1 MSAPAFRRLS
11 EIPVQGRRVF
21 VRVDMNCPLDQEGKV
36 GDDSRIVASL
46 PTLRYLIEKG
56 ARVVVASHLGRP
68 KGKPD
73 PKQSLRPVRE
83 VLERYLRKPVAF
95 AAPAVGAEAEAASR
109 ALNDGDVLLLEN
121 LRFDPGEEKNDPA
134 YAKALA
140 SLGDA
145 YVDDAFGAAHRAH
158 ASTEGITAFVA
169 DCAAGFLLEQ
179 ELKSLGRLLE
189 SPERP
194 YVAILGGA
202 KISGKIDVLTNLLP
216 RVDRIVIGGGMMFT
230 FLKAKGIEVG
240 RSLVE
245 EDRVETA
252 RKLLEDSEALK
263 KLLLPSDCRAASGIT
278 GDDPGHVVPVGAI
291 PEDQAGVDI
300 GPASIHA
307 IQDALAE
314 ARTIFWNGPMG
325 IFEVP
330 AYAEGTLG
338 VAQAVAQATRRGAF
352 TVVGGGDSLAA
363 VHQAGLASKI
373 SHLSTGGGASLEFL
387 EGKTLPGVAALER
400 AARAEAR

>member
-1 MSAPAFRRLS
+1 MSAASFRRLS
-11 EIPVQGRRVF
+11 EIPVEGRRVF
-21 VRVDMNCPLDQEGKV
+21 VRVDMNVPLDHEGKV

-56 ARVVVASHLGRP
+56 ARLVVASHLGRP

-73 PKQSLRPVRE
+73 PKQSLRPVRDA
-83 VLERYLRKPVAF
+83 LERYLRKKIAF
-95 AAPAVGAEAEAASR
+95 APSAIGAEAEAASR
-109 ALNDGDVLLLEN
+109 ALTDGDVLLLEN

-134 YAKALA
+134 YARALA

-145 YVDDAFGAAHRAH
+145 YVNDAFGAAHRAH
-158 ASTEGITAFVA
+158 ASTEGITAFLT

-179 ELKSLGRLLE
+179 ELKALARLLE

-252 RKLLEDSEALK
+252 RKLLEDPAASA
-263 KLLLPSDCRAASGIT
+263 KLLLPTDCRVASSVT
-278 GDDPGHVVPVGAI
+278 GEDPGRVVPVGSI
-291 PEDQAGVDI
+291 PADQAGVDI
-300 GPASIHA
+300 GPASISA
-307 IQDALAE
+307 IEDALSE

-325 IFEVP
+325 IFEIP

-338 VAQAVAQATRRGAF
+338 VAQSVAQATRRGGF

-363 VHQAGLASKI
+363 VHQAGVGSRI

-387 EGKTLPGVAALER
+387 EGKTLPGVLALER